1 MANESFDQHA
11 SQPGGPQ
18 FETALDLYNNRAIN
32 IEQTEDTQGTC
43 YTIHGLRFFLLSVTH
58 SAHKHIIEALGVS
71 TRNHFHVVYPRKMLP
86 MFVFQAFSCQIWAKY
101 LMGDAAMVANLDI
114 TRFCQ
119 LLVLVTNWAL
129 KKDLEVSVPSNLI
142 FFSAHVFL
150 DMSQETFINNII

>member
-1 MANESFDQHA
+1 
-11 SQPGGPQ
+11 
-18 FETALDLYNNRAIN
+18 
-32 IEQTEDTQGTC
+32 
-43 YTIHGLRFFLLSVTH
+43 
-58 SAHKHIIEALGVS
+58 
-71 TRNHFHVVYPRKMLP
+71 VVYPRKMLP

-114 TRFCQ
+114 TRFCR

-150 DMSQETFINNII
+150 DMSQETFINNIIGFPGQNWVWGQCWDGAQSRWSDVVVLLLL